1 MSINIDPF
9 TVTAGIS
16 QIIPLQEGPAQLRGV
31 KFTNRTVF
39 DITYNGPGHNGEMW
53 VPSNTEFL
61 FTDMQSSNTGI
72 IKLTSYNTTNVSPA
86 PTGIVL
92 VTLYSVDENLPS
104 GTWPISIPQS
114 QVQSNVNNSTLINT
128 GNPSGTQ
135 VILVTPTGSS
145 GPTMSYLNDG
155 TLVVAT
161 VVAGAPVDVIQV
173 LPGSNPILKLGSS
186 TTAVEIEHILSILNN
201 LVVSGSLSSDSNKIT
216 TDGSGN
222 FNKLVSILFSGA
234 GVNVL
239 GYVSSGDLLSV
250 TGVSGAN
257 FDSHWKAGGTTGT
270 MWFEPG
276 GGQLAKADSSG
287 IHLVTTASFDLGANG
302 TLKTRNGNTIQAIS
316 SFTGAATG
324 TYNHGFGSAPFWV
337 IPMQDVAGSQTMG
350 YDSVTST
357 QVHITSFSSASF
369 KALCLA

>member
-39 DITYNGPGHNGEMW
+39 DITYNGPGHQGEIW

-114 QVQSNVNNSTLINT
+114 QVQSNVNNATLVNT

-135 VILVTPTGSS
+135 VILITPTGSS
-145 GPTMSYLNDG
+145 GPTMRFLNDG

-186 TTAVEIEHILSILNN
+186 TTAVEVEHVLNVLSN
-201 LVVSGSLSSDSNKIT
+201 LGVSGLCSLDAGAFTS
-216 TDGSGN
+216 DGSGN
-222 FNKLVSILFSGA
+222 VTAVSYTASTAAKGI
-234 GVNVL
+234 VL
-239 GYVSSGDLLSV
+239 KTSPNTCQMIGDNASDTIIWDVPVGTRRMTLNSTGLHLSSSGMQFDCGSGN
-250 TGVSGAN
+250 GVKLGN
-257 FDSHWKAGGTTGT
+257 GQTIGG
-270 MWFEPG
+270 
-276 GGQLAKADSSG
+276 
-287 IHLVTTASFDLGANG
+287 
-302 TLKTRNGNTIQAIS
+302 IS
-316 SFTGAATG
+316 SFTGSATG
-324 TYNHGFGSAPFWV
+324 TFNHNFGSAPAWV
-337 IPMQDVAGSQTMG
+337 IPMTNVVGSQTMG

-357 QVHITSFSSASF
+357 QVHVTVGAGLSF
-369 KALCLA
+369 KALCLG